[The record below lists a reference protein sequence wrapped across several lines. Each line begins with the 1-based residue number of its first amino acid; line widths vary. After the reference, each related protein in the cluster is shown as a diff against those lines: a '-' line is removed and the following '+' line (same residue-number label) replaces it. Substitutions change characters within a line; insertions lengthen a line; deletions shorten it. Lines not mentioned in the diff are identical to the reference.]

1 MEDQIHIGMALKNV
15 QLHILTLITRE
26 YLVCMQ
32 GQTVMK
38 GQSQGQ
44 IKWNEQYHKTRKED
58 LLDEFSK
65 LQQDSGKTPRKV
77 MVYWTRRRNPSGA
90 CWMEGALFLL
100 LCTESLLMSSHN
112 ILRPIKP
119 DTCEW
124 GNKWAL
130 EGTLDYEKKVC
141 ILFHVQRGSIF
152 WTLSHGLCAYKTTY
166 P

>member
-1 MEDQIHIGMALKNV
+1 MYTHPPSAIYTETETFCFTEMEDQIHIGTALKNV

-26 YLVCMQ
+26 YLVYMQ

-77 MVYWTRRRNPSGA
+77 MVY
-90 CWMEGALFLL
+90 
-100 LCTESLLMSSHN
+100 
-112 ILRPIKP
+112 
-119 DTCEW
+119 
-124 GNKWAL
+124 
-130 EGTLDYEKKVC
+130 
-141 ILFHVQRGSIF
+141 
-152 WTLSHGLCAYKTTY
+152 
-166 P
+166 